1 MQGPKQMSSLLST
14 DLTKLSI
21 LLLVR
26 INMYSTINENKRA
39 RNLFSRRRTQ
49 WKALKES
56 VLLLPVHDFVLGDAA
71 TQLGV
76 ECETQHRD
84 GDGYLF
90 VAGHGCRNHYT
101 AGVALSVNN
110 GASVTFRLDAKTDA
124 RT

>member
-1 MQGPKQMSSLLST
+1 
-14 DLTKLSI
+14 
-21 LLLVR
+21 
-26 INMYSTINENKRA
+26 MYSTINENKRA
-39 RNLFSRRRTQ
+39 RNFFSRRRTH
-49 WKALKES
+49 WKALKET

-71 TQLGV
+71 PQLGV

-90 VAGHGCRNHYT
+90 VAGHGCRNHNT

-124 RT
+124 RK